1 MFLLLTVPAFT
12 ICNADQQDAG
22 LTLEELYA
30 PGCVEAIELAGA
42 GPDQAALTFKRFD
55 TDGNEVVTEQELAA
69 GFLADTTA

>member
-1 MFLLLTVPAFT
+1 MPAFT
-12 ICNADQQDAG
+12 VCNADKRDGG

-30 PGCVEAIELAGA
+30 PGCLDKVIIELAGSNRN
-42 GPDQAALTFKRFD
+42 QATLTFKRFD

>member
-42 GPDQAALTFKRFD
+42 GPDQAISTFEFFD
-55 TDGNEVVTEQELAA
+55 SDENQVVTREELSA
-69 GFLADTTA
+69 GFFDNKN